1 MKRTSALLI
10 LVAITASAQA
20 GPVLQADPYPPAAA
34 PETVSAFIAE
44 SRQAIPCQLVPT
56 DAGLQPA
63 CDLSML
69 SSPGTYTLT
78 MTAVSKQTCRPTETG
93 ATCQGGGS
101 AVSSPFVLTLSP
113 SAAPTALR
121 VVP

>member
-1 MKRTSALLI
+1 MKRSIAVLCLAAVAL
-10 LVAITASAQA
+10 AAQA
-20 GPVLQADPYPPAAA
+20 GPTLVAQPYAPAAA
-34 PETVSAFIAE
+34 PETVSAFVAE
-44 SRQAIPCQLVPT
+44 TRQAVPCQLVAT
-56 DAGLQPA
+56 DAGLQPS

-78 MTAVSKQTCRPTETG
+78 MNAVSKQACRPTETG

-101 AVSSPFVLTLSP
+101 AVSSPFVLTLIP